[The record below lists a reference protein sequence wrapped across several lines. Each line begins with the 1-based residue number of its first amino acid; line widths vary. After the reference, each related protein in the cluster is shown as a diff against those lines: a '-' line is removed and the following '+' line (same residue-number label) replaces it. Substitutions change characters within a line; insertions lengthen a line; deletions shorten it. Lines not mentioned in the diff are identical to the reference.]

1 MQNLSL
7 GSHIKT
13 YRTGYSHHGIY
24 CGNGQ
29 VVHYSGFAQAFK
41 KGSLEITTLERF
53 LGSEKKYYVIK
64 YPANKVMFSA
74 KDIVRRA
81 LSRVGEDRY
90 NLVFN
95 NCEHFAAWCVTG
107 KSESKQVK
115 AALTHTSTIAI
126 VYKSINTAS
135 AATRAAGLA
144 AGTANIFTG
153 TTATSGLAIGKLAG
167 CTTGALGG
175 AVVGSSSA
183 AVGTTALIGT
193 SSAIAGSSAAVG
205 TTALIGTSSAI
216 AGSSAAVGFTA
227 AVGGGTL
234 TVAAAPVIVPVAL
247 AVGACAV
254 VGGFLGGFFD

>member
-1 MQNLSL
+1 MQNLTI

-13 YRTGYSHHGIY
+13 SRTGYSHHGIY
-24 CGNGQ
+24 CGDNK
-29 VVHYSGFAQAFK
+29 VVHYSGFAQLGK
-41 KGSLEITTLERF
+41 KGSLEVTTLENF

-64 YPANKVMFSA
+64 YPANKVAFSS
-74 KDIVRRA
+74 KNIVRRA
-81 LSRVGEDRY
+81 LSRVGENRY

-115 AALTHTSTIAI
+115 AVLTHTSTIAI

-135 AATRAAGLA
+135 AATRVVGLA
-144 AGTANIFTG
+144 AGSANIFTG

-175 AVVGSSSA
+175 ALVGSSGA
-183 AVGTTALIGT
+183 AL
-193 SSAIAGSSAAVG
+193 G

-227 AVGGGTL
+227 AVGGGAIA
-234 TVAAAPVIVPVAL
+234 VATAPIAIPAIAAI
-247 AVGACAV
+247 AVGTV

>member
-95 NCEHFAAWCVTG
+95 NCEHFVAWCVTG

-115 AALTHTSTIAI
+115 AVLTHTSTIAI
-126 VYKSINTAS
+126 VYKSINTAAS
-135 AATRAAGLA
+135 ATRAVGLA

-175 AVVGSSSA
+175 ALVGSSGA
-183 AVGTTALIGT
+183 TLGTTT
-193 SSAIAGSSAAVG
+193 
-205 TTALIGTSSAI
+205 LIGTSSAI

-227 AVGGGTL
+227 AVGGGAL

>member
-24 CGNGQ
+24 CGDGR

-41 KGSLEITTLERF
+41 KGSLEITTMERF
-53 LGSEKKYYVIK
+53 LGSEAKCYVIE
-64 YPANKVMFSA
+64 YPANKVRFSS

-81 LSRVGEDRY
+81 LSRVGEDSY

-135 AATRAAGLA
+135 AATRAVGLA

-175 AVVGSSSA
+175 ALVGSSGA
-183 AVGTTALIGT
+183 AL
-193 SSAIAGSSAAVG
+193 G

-227 AVGGGTL
+227 AVGGGAL

>member
-1 MQNLSL
+1 MQNLSF

-24 CGNGQ
+24 CGNGR

-41 KGSLEITTLERF
+41 KGRLEITTLERF

-64 YPANKVMFSA
+64 YPANKIMFSA

-115 AALTHTSTIAI
+115 AVLTHTSTIAI

-135 AATRAAGLA
+135 AATRAVGLA

-175 AVVGSSSA
+175 ALVGSSGA
-183 AVGTTALIGT
+183 TL
-193 SSAIAGSSAAVG
+193 G

-227 AVGGGTL
+227 AVGGGAL

-247 AVGACAV
+247 AAGACAV

>member
-135 AATRAAGLA
+135 AATRAVGLA

-175 AVVGSSSA
+175 AVVGS
-183 AVGTTALIGT
+183 
-193 SSAIAGSSAAVG
+193 SSAAVG

>member
-81 LSRVGEDRY
+81 LSRIGEDRY

-115 AALTHTSTIAI
+115 AVLTHTSTIAI

-135 AATRAAGLA
+135 AATRAVGLA

-205 TTALIGTSSAI
+205 
-216 AGSSAAVGFTA
+216 FTA

-234 TVAAAPVIVPVAL
+234 TAAAAPVIVPVAL

>member
-95 NCEHFAAWCVTG
+95 NCEHFAAWCMTG

-115 AALTHTSTIAI
+115 AVLTHTSTIAI

-175 AVVGSSSA
+175 ALVGSSGA
-183 AVGTTALIGT
+183 TLGTTT
-193 SSAIAGSSAAVG
+193 
-205 TTALIGTSSAI
+205 LIGTSSAI

-227 AVGGGTL
+227 AVGGGAL

>member
-1 MQNLSL
+1 MQDLMI

-13 YRTGYSHHGIY
+13 SRTGYSHHGIY
-24 CGNGQ
+24 CGNGR
-29 VVHYSGFAQAFK
+29 VVHYSGFAQTFK
-41 KGSLEITTLERF
+41 KGALEITTLERF
-53 LGSEKKYYVIK
+53 LGGETKYNIVK
-64 YPANKVMFSA
+64 YPSDKVMFSSEE
-74 KDIVRRA
+74 IVERA
-81 LSRVGEDRY
+81 LDRVGEDRY

-115 AALTHTSTIAI
+115 AVLSLTTTTAM
-126 VYKSINTAS
+126 VYRSISTAS
-135 AATRAAGLA
+135 SATQIIGLTAGS
-144 AGTANIFTG
+144 ANIFTG
-153 TTATSGLAIGKLAG
+153 TTVTSSLAVGKLTGCATGAIG
-167 CTTGALGG
+167 GAL
-175 AVVGSSSA
+175 VGSSGA
-183 AVGTTALIGT
+183 AL
-193 SSAIAGSSAAVG
+193 G

-227 AVGGGTL
+227 AVGGGAL

>member
-81 LSRVGEDRY
+81 LSRIGEDRY

-95 NCEHFAAWCVTG
+95 NCEHFAAWCMTG

-115 AALTHTSTIAI
+115 AVLTHTSTIAI

-135 AATRAAGLA
+135 AATRAVGLA

-175 AVVGSSSA
+175 ALVGSSGA
-183 AVGTTALIGT
+183 TLGTTT
-193 SSAIAGSSAAVG
+193 
-205 TTALIGTSSAI
+205 LIGTSSAI

-227 AVGGGTL
+227 AVGGGAL

>member
-64 YPANKVMFSA
+64 YPANKAMFSA

-81 LSRVGEDRY
+81 LSRIGEDRY

-115 AALTHTSTIAI
+115 AVLTHTSTIAI

-135 AATRAAGLA
+135 AATRAVGLA

-205 TTALIGTSSAI
+205 
-216 AGSSAAVGFTA
+216 FTA

-234 TVAAAPVIVPVAL
+234 TAAAAPVIVPVAL

>member
-24 CGNGQ
+24 CGNGR

-107 KSESKQVK
+107 KNESKQVK
-115 AALTHTSTIAI
+115 AVLTHTSTIAI

-135 AATRAAGLA
+135 AATRVVGLA
-144 AGTANIFTG
+144 ASSANIFTG

-167 CTTGALGG
+167 FTTGAL
-175 AVVGSSSA
+175 VGSSGA
-183 AVGTTALIGT
+183 AL
-193 SSAIAGSSAAVG
+193 G

-227 AVGGGTL
+227 AVGGGAL